1 MDRVV
6 WTPYGFPGKFDGRY
20 FVRDGRQHR
29 LALSPR
35 HVLADTAMDANT
47 KRQVTSR
54 LPPDVEFVCIRPVI
68 LIEISR
74 AQNTKY
80 LRAFDDPDPVY
91 FRVHIGRA
99 VEGMDR

>member
-6 WTPYGFPGKFDGRY
+6 RTPYGLPGKLDRRY
-20 FVRDGRQHR
+20 FIRDGRQHR

-35 HVLADTAMDANT
+35 HVLADTAMDANA
-47 KRQVTSR
+47 KRQVTR
-54 LPPDVEFVCIRPVI
+54 GLAVDVELACIRPMI

-74 AQNTKY
+74 SENTKY
-80 LRAFDDPDPVY
+80 LRAFDDPDPAY